1 MKSKSTLYKG
11 AILLLIFPI
20 ALACSSC
27 GKENAATT
35 MNLIKTEGTVDVD
48 DAKGKSLKLME
59 NMGLYSGYGIGT
71 QSESYAWINF
81 DDVKLSKLDQDS
93 RVSIE
98 KDGRKLEI
106 DVQSGSI
113 FFNITEALGEN
124 ESMDIRTSTM
134 TCGIRGTCGWVM
146 ANGSTSCLTLLDG
159 TVECIILVDG
169 QEETVTVNA
178 KESLIVDEDDGNI
191 TYEMVPLTFDDVP
204 EFVQEEVVNEPL
216 AMEENSDS
224 NGESEESGTQTEN
237 DIEMSS
243 DDEDSSQEEQG
254 SEAGTD
260 EAVPGKE
267 IGFFDAT
274 GLYVLENNGKT
285 DEVTLSLEAYTD
297 DINGGPL
304 CIYIGQSTMV
314 FDGEWVLSDDEDS
327 FRDGVVYNATDSNG
341 NTLSFVLDTEAAGV
355 TITSANDGFKSI
367 EGHYVIQSRYEAP

>member
-1 MKSKSTLYKG
+1 M
-11 AILLLIFPI
+11 
-20 ALACSSC
+20 
-27 GKENAATT
+27 
-35 MNLIKTEGTVDVD
+35 D

-146 ANGSTSCLTLLDG
+146 ANGSTSSLTLLDG

-243 DDEDSSQEEQG
+243 DDEDSSQEKQTSEADDASQEEQRSEADDASQEEQG